1 MRLVQIPKAYRQL
14 RRFRQIVQVLARYG
28 FWDVLDR
35 MGLAGPY
42 ERLRRT
48 WRGRLTPELVRGTT
62 PQRVRAALQELGP
75 TFIKLGQFLSLRPDL
90 LPAEWIRELEQLQ
103 DRVDPQPW
111 EDLRPLLDQTH
122 PRWSEWLVELDPT
135 PLGSASIAQVH
146 AARTA
151 DGRAVAVKVRRPHV
165 ERLIRTDLDILA
177 FLADLADRHVE
188 ELRPLRLPVLIDQAR
203 QVLERELDLRV
214 EAQQIERFRRNF
226 QDFPEIVVPA
236 VDWTVHGETVLVIE
250 RVEGIRIDRIDEL
263 VRHGVDPARIAR
275 IGAQAL
281 LKQVFID
288 GFFHADPHPG
298 NLFVLP
304 PDRIAVID
312 FGIMGTLDETV
323 REVLAD
329 ILIGVV
335 RQDTRAIVRGL
346 IRLNVIQE
354 PPPPS
359 FFQELNDFIGRYS
372 QVPIE
377 RVSMRMVLEEV
388 LAHLRR
394 YHLFLATDLALMFKA
409 LLALDALA
417 RKLAPDLQTVEVARP
432 FVQQLVRRRYSP
444 LRYGRRIVQQAEQ
457 VLSMAASTPLE
468 FEWFWQ
474 QFSRGQW
481 PLPMEVRNLTPLE
494 DSVQRGFHRMAW
506 AMVIGSLLV
515 ASALLMIRPVGPVW
529 YGIPVIGAM
538 GWLVALLMTL
548 VLGFQVLRSGRW

>member
-28 FWDVLDR
+28 FWDVLAR

-42 ERLRRT
+42 ERLRGP
-48 WRGRLTPELVRGTT
+48 WRRRPTPELVHGTT

-90 LPAEWIRELEQLQ
+90 LPVEWVHELEQLQ
-103 DRVDPQPW
+103 DRVIPQPW
-111 EDLRPLLDQTH
+111 AELRPVLDQTH
-122 PRWSEWLVELDPT
+122 AEWPAWLVELDPV

-151 DGRAVAVKVRRPHV
+151 DGRAVAVKVRRPHI

-177 FLADLADRHVE
+177 FLADLADRHIE
-188 ELRPLRLPVLIDQAR
+188 ELRPLRLPVLVAQAR
-203 QVLERELDLRV
+203 QVLERELDLRI

-236 VDWTVHGETVLVIE
+236 VDWTVHGDAVLVVE
-250 RVEGIRIDRIDEL
+250 RIEGIRIDRVDEL
-263 VRHGVDPARIAR
+263 IRHGVDPAHIAR
-275 IGAQAL
+275 VGARAL

-298 NLFVLP
+298 NLFVLLP
-304 PDRIAVID
+304 GRIAVID
-312 FGIMGTLDETV
+312 FGIMGTLDETI

-335 RQDTRAIVRGL
+335 RQDTRAVVRGL
-346 IRLNVIQE
+346 IRLGVIQK
-354 PPPPS
+354 PPPPA

-372 QVPIE
+372 GIPIE
-377 RVSMRMVLEEV
+377 RMSMRMVLEEV

-409 LLALDALA
+409 LLTLDSLA
-417 RKLAPDLQTVEVARP
+417 RKLDPDLQTAEIARP
-432 FVQQLVRRRYSP
+432 FVQQLVRRRYNP

-457 VLSMAASTPLE
+457 VLSMTASTPLE

-481 PLPMEVRNLTPLE
+481 PLPMEVRNLSSLE

-515 ASALLMIRPVGPVW
+515 ASALLMVRPVGPVW
-529 YGIPVIGAM
+529 YGIPVVGAI
-538 GWLVALLMTL
+538 GWLAALLMAL
-548 VLGFQVLRSGRW
+548 VLGFQALRSGRW